1 MSVRVKVKVGNL
13 DEYLNLPAI
22 ALRGLVIFPDS
33 MIHFDVG
40 REKSIN
46 AINAAM
52 ALDRMIYLVP
62 QVDIDVEDPAKADV
76 YDVGVVAEVKQV
88 LKMQQ
93 DGIVKVM
100 VEAKY
105 RAKTVDIDES
115 GKYISAIVTE
125 YPVHKIRSGREN
137 VAEALVRS
145 VKQAFEIFITVAPKM
160 SKEVISKIFM
170 EDDAN
175 KLCEFI
181 AANVMFKIEDKMS
194 VLAENSLEKRLNYVL
209 KFLSNEY
216 QVLSIEA
223 DIKSKVHAEM
233 EKNQKEYYLRQQMKT
248 ISEELDEGEDTR
260 KESDEYRDRIS
271 ALNLPAEKR
280 DKLFKEVNRLEKMM
294 GSSQEAAVIRT
305 YLDTCLSLPW
315 NIFTK
320 EQRNVIKAEK
330 ILEKGHYGL
339 EKVKEKVLEIL
350 SVRQL
355 KEDIKGQIICLVGPP
370 GVGKTSIASSIAEC
384 LNRNFVRVSLGGV
397 RDESEIRGHRRT
409 YVGAM
414 PGKII
419 NSMISAKSNNPVI
432 LLDEIDKLAGD
443 FRGDPAAAL
452 LEVLDSEQNYAFN
465 DHYIDMPFDLSNVFF
480 IATANNMSNIPAPLR
495 DRMDIIELS
504 SYTREEKFNIAKKHL
519 IPKQLDK
526 NGMKPYVK
534 FNDAGIYEIIDCYTK
549 EAGVRTLERTIV
561 DILRKSAKIIATK
574 QAEKVTINKK
584 KVVELLGAEKFKP
597 NNLELKDTIGL
608 ANGLAWT
615 SVGGEMLPIEVT
627 VIPKGAGRLELTG
640 SLGDVMKESCKIA
653 LSYIKANAERYGID
667 TDFSKIDIHIHA
679 PEGAVP
685 KDGPSAGITLTT
697 ALLSVLTNR
706 SVKGDVAMTGEVT
719 LQGRVLPIGGLKEK
733 AMAAYREGIKTVII
747 PFDNQ
752 PNLEDV
758 DKVVKEQVKFVP
770 VKTIDQ
776 AISVNLN

>member
-1 MSVRVKVKVGNL
+1 MSVKVKVKTDKLG
-13 DEYLNLPAI
+13 EYVHLPAI
-22 ALRGLVIFPDS
+22 ALRGLVIFPGS
-33 MIHFDVG
+33 TVHFDVG

-46 AINAAM
+46 AINEAM
-52 ALDRMIYLVP
+52 SLDRMIYLVP
-62 QVDIDVEDPAKADV
+62 QVDMDIEDPAQADI
-76 YDVGVVAEVKQV
+76 YDVGVVAEIKQV
-88 LKMQQ
+88 LKLQ
-93 DGIVKVM
+93 DGLVKVM
-100 VEAKY
+100 VDAKY
-105 RAKTVDIDES
+105 RAKTIDVE
-115 GKYISAIVTE
+115 KNNKFISAIVKQF
-125 YPVHKIRSGREN
+125 PVNKIRSGREN
-137 VAEALVRS
+137 NAEALIRS
-145 VKQAFEIFITVAPKM
+145 IKQTFEMYLTVGPKLA
-160 SKEVISKIFM
+160 KEIVSNVFLT
-170 EDDAN
+170 DDAN
-175 KLCEFI
+175 KLCEYI
-181 AANVMFKIEDKMS
+181 AANIMFRIEDKMS
-194 VLAENSLEKRLNYVL
+194 ILTENSLEKRMNYVL

-216 QVLSIEA
+216 EVLKIEA
-223 DIKSKVHAEM
+223 DIKAKVHAEM
-233 EKNQKEYYLRQQMKT
+233 DRSQKEYYLRQQIKT
-248 ISEELDEGEDTR
+248 MTEELEEGEDTR
-260 KESDEYRDRIS
+260 KESDEYREKIS
-271 ALNLPAEKR
+271 KLGLPQDKTEK
-280 DKLFKEVNRLEKMM
+280 LLKEVNRLEKMM

-305 YLDTCLSLPW
+305 YLDTCVSLPW
-315 NIFTK
+315 NISTK
-320 EQRNVIKAEK
+320 EQMNVLKAQQ
-330 ILEKGHYGL
+330 ILDKGHYGM

-350 SVRQL
+350 SVRQI

-384 LNRNFVRVSLGGV
+384 LGRNFVRVSLGGV

-414 PGKII
+414 PGKIVNSLI
-419 NSMISAKSNNPVI
+419 NAKSNNPVL

-452 LEVLDSEQNYAFN
+452 LEVLDSEQNHSFN
-465 DHYIDMPFDLSNVFF
+465 DHYIDMPIDLSNVFF
-480 IATANNMSNIPAPLR
+480 IATANNMSAIPAPLL

-519 IPKQLDK
+519 IPKQLEK

-534 FNDAGIYEIIDCYTK
+534 FNDNAIYEIIDCYTK
-549 EAGVRTLERTIV
+549 EAGVRNLERTVV
-561 DILRKSAKIIATK
+561 DLLRKCAKIIASGK
-574 QAEKVTINKK
+574 AEKVTLNKN
-584 KVVELLGAEKFKP
+584 KVMDMLGAEKFKP
-597 NNLELKDTIGL
+597 NSLDLIDTVGV

-627 VIPKGAGRLELTG
+627 VIPNGAGRLELTG

-653 LSYIKANAERYGID
+653 LSYIKANAEKYGIT

-697 ALLSVLTNR
+697 ALLSVLTKR
-706 SVKGDVAMTGEVT
+706 SVKGNVAMTGEVT

-752 PNLEDV
+752 PNLQDV
-758 DKVVKEQVKFVP
+758 DIKVKERIKFVP

>member
-1 MSVRVKVKVGNL
+1 MSVKVKVKTDKLG
-13 DEYLNLPAI
+13 EYVHLPAI
-22 ALRGLVIFPDS
+22 ALRGLVIFPGS
-33 MIHFDVG
+33 TVHFDVG

-46 AINAAM
+46 AINEAM
-52 ALDRMIYLVP
+52 SLDRMIYLVP
-62 QVDIDVEDPAKADV
+62 QVDMDIEDPAQADI
-76 YDVGVVAEVKQV
+76 YDVGVVAEIKQV
-88 LKMQQ
+88 LKLQ
-93 DGIVKVM
+93 DGLVKVM
-100 VEAKY
+100 VDAKY
-105 RAKTVDIDES
+105 RAKTIDVE
-115 GKYISAIVTE
+115 KNNKFISAIVKQF
-125 YPVHKIRSGREN
+125 PVNKIRSGREN
-137 VAEALVRS
+137 NAEALIRS
-145 VKQAFEIFITVAPKM
+145 IKQTFEMYLTVGPKLA
-160 SKEVISKIFM
+160 KEIVSNVFLT
-170 EDDAN
+170 DDAN
-175 KLCEFI
+175 KLCEYI
-181 AANVMFKIEDKMS
+181 AANIMFRIEDKMS
-194 VLAENSLEKRLNYVL
+194 ILTENSLEKRMNYVL

-216 QVLSIEA
+216 EVLKIEA
-223 DIKSKVHAEM
+223 DIKAKVHAEM
-233 EKNQKEYYLRQQMKT
+233 DRSQKEYYLRQQIKT
-248 ISEELDEGEDTR
+248 MTEELEEGEDTR
-260 KESDEYRDRIS
+260 KESDEYREKIS
-271 ALNLPAEKR
+271 KLGLPQDKTEK
-280 DKLFKEVNRLEKMM
+280 LLKEVNRLEKMM

-315 NIFTK
+315 NISTK
-320 EQRNVIKAEK
+320 EQMNVLKAQQ
-330 ILEKGHYGL
+330 ILDKGHYGM

-350 SVRQL
+350 SVRQI

-384 LNRNFVRVSLGGV
+384 LGRNFVRVSLGGV

-414 PGKII
+414 PGKIVNSLI
-419 NSMISAKSNNPVI
+419 NAKSNNPVL

-452 LEVLDSEQNYAFN
+452 LEVLDSEQNHSFN
-465 DHYIDMPFDLSNVFF
+465 DHYIDMPIDLSNVFF
-480 IATANNMSNIPAPLR
+480 IATANNMSAIPAPLL

-519 IPKQLDK
+519 IPKQLEK

-534 FNDAGIYEIIDCYTK
+534 FNDNAIYEIIDCYTK
-549 EAGVRTLERTIV
+549 EAGVRNLERTVV
-561 DILRKSAKIIATK
+561 DLLRKCAKIIASGK
-574 QAEKVTINKK
+574 AEKVTLNKN
-584 KVVELLGAEKFKP
+584 KVIDMLGAEKFKP
-597 NNLELKDTIGL
+597 NSLDLIDTVGV

-627 VIPKGAGRLELTG
+627 VIPNGAGRLELTG

-653 LSYIKANAERYGID
+653 LSYIKANAEKYGIT

-697 ALLSVLTNR
+697 ALLSVLTKR
-706 SVKGDVAMTGEVT
+706 SVKGNVAMTGEVT

-752 PNLEDV
+752 PNLQDV
-758 DKVVKEQVKFVP
+758 DIKVKERIKFVP

>member
-1 MSVRVKVKVGNL
+1 MSVKVKVKTDKLG
-13 DEYLNLPAI
+13 EYVHLPAI
-22 ALRGLVIFPDS
+22 ALRGLVIFPGS
-33 MIHFDVG
+33 TVHFDVG

-46 AINAAM
+46 AINEAM
-52 ALDRMIYLVP
+52 SLDRMIYLVP
-62 QVDIDVEDPAKADV
+62 QVDMDIEDPAQADI
-76 YDVGVVAEVKQV
+76 YDVGVVAEIKQV
-88 LKMQQ
+88 LKLQ
-93 DGIVKVM
+93 DGLVKVM
-100 VEAKY
+100 VDAKY
-105 RAKTVDIDES
+105 RAKTIDVE
-115 GKYISAIVTE
+115 KNNKFISAIVKQF
-125 YPVHKIRSGREN
+125 PVNKIRSGREN
-137 VAEALVRS
+137 NAEALIRS
-145 VKQAFEIFITVAPKM
+145 IKQTFEMYLTVGPKLA
-160 SKEVISKIFM
+160 KEIVSNVFLT
-170 EDDAN
+170 DDAN
-175 KLCEFI
+175 KLCEYI
-181 AANVMFKIEDKMS
+181 AANIMFRIEDKMS
-194 VLAENSLEKRLNYVL
+194 ILTENSLEKRMNYVL

-216 QVLSIEA
+216 EVLKIEA
-223 DIKSKVHAEM
+223 DIKAKVHAEM
-233 EKNQKEYYLRQQMKT
+233 DRSQKEYYLRQQIKT
-248 ISEELDEGEDTR
+248 MTEELEEGEDTR
-260 KESDEYRDRIS
+260 KESDEYREKIS
-271 ALNLPAEKR
+271 KLGLPQDKTEK
-280 DKLFKEVNRLEKMM
+280 LLKEVNRLEKMM

-315 NIFTK
+315 NISTK
-320 EQRNVIKAEK
+320 EQMNVLKAQQ
-330 ILEKGHYGL
+330 ILDKGHYGM

-350 SVRQL
+350 SVRQI

-384 LNRNFVRVSLGGV
+384 LGRNFVRVSLGGV

-414 PGKII
+414 PGKIVNSLI
-419 NSMISAKSNNPVI
+419 NAKSNNPVL

-452 LEVLDSEQNYAFN
+452 LEVLDSEQNHSFN
-465 DHYIDMPFDLSNVFF
+465 DHYIDMPIDLSNVFF
-480 IATANNMSNIPAPLR
+480 IATANNMSAIPAPLL

-519 IPKQLDK
+519 IPKQLEK

-534 FNDAGIYEIIDCYTK
+534 FNDNAIYEIIDCYTK
-549 EAGVRTLERTIV
+549 EAGVRNLERTVV
-561 DILRKSAKIIATK
+561 DLLRKCAKIFASGK
-574 QAEKVTINKK
+574 AEKVTLNKN
-584 KVVELLGAEKFKP
+584 KVIDMLGAEKFKP
-597 NNLELKDTIGL
+597 NSLDLIDTVGV

-627 VIPKGAGRLELTG
+627 VIPNGAGRLELTG

-653 LSYIKANAERYGID
+653 LSYIKANAEKYGIT

-697 ALLSVLTNR
+697 ALLSVLTKR
-706 SVKGDVAMTGEVT
+706 SVKGNVAMTGEVT

-752 PNLEDV
+752 PNLQDV
-758 DKVVKEQVKFVP
+758 DIKVKERIKFVP

>member
-1 MSVRVKVKVGNL
+1 MSVKVKIKTDKLG
-13 DEYLNLPAI
+13 EYVHLPAI
-22 ALRGLVIFPDS
+22 ALRGLVIFPGS
-33 MIHFDVG
+33 IVHFDVG

-46 AINAAM
+46 AVNEAM
-52 ALDRMIYLVP
+52 SLDRMIYLVP
-62 QVDIDVEDPAKADV
+62 QVDMDIEDPGQADI
-76 YDVGVVAEVKQV
+76 YDVGVVAEIKQV
-88 LKMQQ
+88 LKLQ
-93 DGIVKVM
+93 DGIIKVM
-100 VEAKY
+100 VDAKY
-105 RAKTVDIDES
+105 RAKTVDVEQNA
-115 GKYISAIVTE
+115 KFLTAIVKQN
-125 YPVHKIRSGREN
+125 PVNKIRSGREN
-137 VAEALVRS
+137 NAEALMRAI
-145 VKQAFEIFITVAPKM
+145 KETFERYLTVGPKL
-160 SKEVISKIFM
+160 SKEVVSTVFLT
-170 EDDAN
+170 DDAN
-175 KLCEFI
+175 RLCEYI
-181 AANVMFKIEDKMS
+181 AGNIMFRIDDKMS
-194 VLAENSLEKRLNYVL
+194 ILTENSLEKRMNYVL

-216 QVLSIEA
+216 DVLKIEA
-223 DIKSKVHAEM
+223 EIKSKVHAEM
-233 EKNQKEYYLRQQMKT
+233 EKSQKEYYLRQQIKT
-248 ISEELDEGEDTR
+248 ISEELDEGEDTV
-260 KESDEYRDRIS
+260 KESDEYRRKIA
-271 ALNLPAEKR
+271 ALGLSEDKTE
-280 DKLFKEVNRLEKMM
+280 KLFKEVNRLGKMM

-305 YLDTCLSLPW
+305 YLDTCISLPW
-315 NIFTK
+315 NITTK
-320 EQRNVIKAEK
+320 EQMNVLKAEQ
-330 ILEKGHYGL
+330 ILNKGHYGM

-355 KEDIKGQIICLVGPP
+355 KEDVRGQIICLVGPP
-370 GVGKTSIASSIAEC
+370 GVGKTSIASSVAEC
-384 LNRNFVRVSLGGV
+384 LGRNFVRVSLGGV

-414 PGKII
+414 PGKIANSLI
-419 NSMISAKSNNPVI
+419 NAKSSNPVI

-452 LEVLDSEQNYAFN
+452 LEVLDSEQNHAFN
-465 DHYIDMPFDLSNVFF
+465 DHYIDMPIDLSNVFF
-480 IATANNMSNIPAPLR
+480 IATANNMATIPAPLL

-519 IPKQLDK
+519 IPKQLEK
-526 NGMKPYVK
+526 NGMKQYVK
-534 FNDAGIYEIIDCYTK
+534 FNDSAIYEIIDCYTK

-561 DILRKSAKIIATK
+561 DLLRKCAKIIASNK
-574 QAEKVTINKK
+574 AEKISLNKN
-584 KVVELLGAEKFKP
+584 KVIDMLGAEKFKP
-597 NNLELKDTIGL
+597 NNLDLTDTVGV

-627 VIPKGAGRLELTG
+627 VIPNGAGRLELTG

-653 LSYIKANAERYGID
+653 LSYIKANAEKYGIT

-697 ALLSVLTNR
+697 ALLSVLTQR

-752 PNLEDV
+752 PNLQDV
-758 DKVVKEQVKFVP
+758 DIKVKEQIKFVP

>member
-1 MSVRVKVKVGNL
+1 MSVKVNVKTGNL
-13 DEYLNLPAI
+13 GEYVHLPAI
-22 ALRGLVIFPDS
+22 ALRGLVVFPNS
-33 MIHFDVG
+33 IVHFDVG
-40 REKSIN
+40 RKKSIN
-46 AINAAM
+46 AITEAM
-52 ALDRMIYLVP
+52 NGDRMIYLVP
-62 QVDIDVEDPAKADV
+62 QVDMDVEDPAKADV
-76 YDVGVVAEVKQV
+76 YDIGVVAEIKQV
-88 LKMQQ
+88 LKLQ

-100 VEAKY
+100 VDARY
-105 RAKTVDIDES
+105 RAKTIDIEKGNDFLT
-115 GKYISAIVTE
+115 AIVKE
-125 YPVHKIRSGREN
+125 FPVNKIRSGREN
-137 VAEALVRS
+137 NAEALQRS
-145 VKQAFEIFITVAPKM
+145 IKQMFEAYLTVAPKL
-160 SKEVISKIFM
+160 SKEVVTNVFLT
-170 EDDAN
+170 EDAN
-175 KLCEFI
+175 KLCEYI
-181 AANVMFKIEDKMS
+181 AANIMFRIDDKMF

-216 QVLSIEA
+216 EVLKIEA

-233 EKNQKEYYLRQQMKT
+233 DRSQKEYYLRQQMKT

-260 KESDEYRDRIS
+260 KESDEYREKIS
-271 ALNLPAEKR
+271 KLGLPAEKAE
-280 DKLFKEVNRLEKMM
+280 KLLKEVNRLEKMM

-305 YLDTCLSLPW
+305 YLDTCISLPW
-315 NIFTK
+315 NVTTK
-320 EQRNVIKAEK
+320 EQMNVIKAEA
-330 ILEKGHYGL
+330 ILNKGHYGM

-355 KEDIKGQIICLVGPP
+355 KEDIRGQIICLVGPP

-384 LNRNFVRVSLGGV
+384 LGRNFVRVSLGGV

-414 PGKII
+414 PGKIVNSLI
-419 NSMISAKSNNPVI
+419 NAKSNNPVI

-443 FRGDPAAAL
+443 FRGDPASAL
-452 LEVLDSEQNYAFN
+452 LEVLDSEQNHSFN
-465 DHYIDMPFDLSNVFF
+465 DHYVDMPIDLSNVFF
-480 IATANNMSNIPAPLR
+480 IATANNMSTIPAPLL

-504 SYTREEKFNIAKKHL
+504 SYTREEKFNIAKRHL
-519 IPKQLDK
+519 IPKQLEK
-526 NGMKPYVK
+526 NGMKPYVR
-534 FNDAGIYEIIDCYTK
+534 FNDSAIYEIIDCYTK
-549 EAGVRTLERTIV
+549 EAGVRNLERTIV
-561 DILRKSAKIIATK
+561 DLLRKCAKIIASNK
-574 QAEKVTINKK
+574 AEKVSLNKN
-584 KVVELLGAEKFKP
+584 KVIELLGAEKFKP
-597 NNLELKDTIGL
+597 NSLDLTDTVGV

-627 VIPKGAGRLELTG
+627 VIPNGAGRLELTG

-653 LSYIKANAERYGID
+653 LSYIKANAEKYGI
-667 TDFSKIDIHIHA
+667 TVDFSKIDIHIHA

-697 ALLSVLTNR
+697 ALLSVLTKR

-747 PFDNQ
+747 PYDNQ
-752 PNLEDV
+752 PNLQDV
-758 DKVVKEQVKFVP
+758 DVKVKEQIKFVP

>member
-1 MSVRVKVKVGNL
+1 MSVKVKVKVDNKGEL
-13 DEYLNLPAI
+13 LHLPAI
-22 ALRGLVIFPDS
+22 ALRGLVVFPDS

-52 ALDRMIYLVP
+52 ASDRMIYLVP
-62 QVDIDVEDPAKADV
+62 QVDIDVEDPAKADI
-76 YDVGVVAEVKQV
+76 YDVGVVAEVKQI

-93 DGIVKVM
+93 DGVVKVM
-100 VEAKY
+100 VESRY
-105 RAKTVDIDES
+105 RARTVDIDEGS
-115 GKYISAIVTE
+115 KFISAIVRE
-125 YPVHKIRSGREN
+125 YPANKIRSGREN

-145 VKQAFEIFITVAPKM
+145 IKESFERYISVAPKM
-160 SKEVISKIFM
+160 SKEVISNIFM
-170 EDDAN
+170 MDDEH
-175 KLCEFI
+175 KLCEYI
-181 AANVMFKIEDKMS
+181 AANVMFRIEDKMS
-194 VLAENSLEKRLNYVL
+194 ILAENSLEKRLNYVL
-209 KFLSNEY
+209 RFLTNEY
-216 QVLSIEA
+216 QVLKIEA
-223 DIKSKVHAEM
+223 DIKQKVHAEM
-233 EKNQKEYYLRQQMKT
+233 DRSQKEYYLRQQMKT
-248 ISEELDEGEDTR
+248 ISEELDESEDTR
-260 KESDEYRDRIS
+260 KESDEYREKIA
-271 ALNLPAEKR
+271 ALKLPEEKSS
-280 DKLFKEVNRLEKMM
+280 KLLKEVSRLEKMM

-315 NIFTK
+315 NITTK
-320 EQRNVIKAEK
+320 EQMNVVKAEQ
-330 ILEKGHYGL
+330 ILNKGHYGL

-355 KEDIKGQIICLVGPP
+355 KEDIRGQIICLVGPP
-370 GVGKTSIASSIAEC
+370 GVGKTSIASSVAEC
-384 LNRNFVRVSLGGV
+384 LGRNFVRVSLGGV

-419 NSMISAKSNNPVI
+419 NSMINAKSNNPVI

-452 LEVLDSEQNYAFN
+452 LEVLDSEQNHAFN

-480 IATANNMSNIPAPLR
+480 IATANNMSTIPAPLL

-519 IPKQLDK
+519 IPKQLEK
-526 NGMKPYVK
+526 NGMKSYVR
-534 FNDAGIYEIIDCYTK
+534 FNDSAIYEIIDCYTK
-549 EAGVRTLERTIV
+549 EAGVRNLERTI
-561 DILRKSAKIIATK
+561 ITLLRKSAKIIATK
-574 QAEKVTINKK
+574 QAEKVTINKN
-584 KVVELLGAEKFKP
+584 KVIDMLGAERFKP
-597 NNLELKDTIGL
+597 NNLDLKDTVGV

-627 VIPKGAGRLELTG
+627 VIPNGAGRLELTG
-640 SLGDVMKESCKIA
+640 SLGNVMKESCKIA
-653 LSYIKANAERYGID
+653 LSYIKTNAEKYGID
-667 TDFSKIDIHIHA
+667 TDFSKVDIHIHA

-697 ALLSVLTNR
+697 ALLSVLTKR

-733 AMAAYREGIKTVII
+733 AMAAYREGIRTVII
-747 PFDNQ
+747 PYDNQ
-752 PNLEDV
+752 PNLQDV
-758 DKVVKEQVKFVP
+758 DEKVKEQIKFVP

-776 AISVNLN
+776 AINVNLN

>member
-1 MSVRVKVKVGNL
+1 MSVKVKVKTDKLG
-13 DEYLNLPAI
+13 EYVHLPAI
-22 ALRGLVIFPDS
+22 ALRGLVIFPGS
-33 MIHFDVG
+33 TVHFDVG

-46 AINAAM
+46 AINEAM
-52 ALDRMIYLVP
+52 SLDRMIYLVP
-62 QVDIDVEDPAKADV
+62 QVDMDIEDPAQADI
-76 YDVGVVAEVKQV
+76 YDVGVVAEIKQV
-88 LKMQQ
+88 LKLQ
-93 DGIVKVM
+93 DGLVKVM
-100 VEAKY
+100 VDAKY
-105 RAKTVDIDES
+105 RAKTIDVE
-115 GKYISAIVTE
+115 KNNKFISAIVKQF
-125 YPVHKIRSGREN
+125 PVNKIRSGREN
-137 VAEALVRS
+137 NAEALIRS
-145 VKQAFEIFITVAPKM
+145 IKQTFEMYLTVGPKLA
-160 SKEVISKIFM
+160 KEIVSNVFLT
-170 EDDAN
+170 DDAN
-175 KLCEFI
+175 KLCEYI
-181 AANVMFKIEDKMS
+181 AANIMFRIEDKMS
-194 VLAENSLEKRLNYVL
+194 ILTENSLEKRMNYVL

-216 QVLSIEA
+216 EVLKIEA
-223 DIKSKVHAEM
+223 DIKAKVHAEM
-233 EKNQKEYYLRQQMKT
+233 DRSQKEYYLRQQIKT
-248 ISEELDEGEDTR
+248 MTEELEEGEDTR
-260 KESDEYRDRIS
+260 KESDEYREKIS
-271 ALNLPAEKR
+271 KLGLPQDKTEK
-280 DKLFKEVNRLEKMM
+280 LLKEVNRLEKMM

-315 NIFTK
+315 NISTK
-320 EQRNVIKAEK
+320 EQMNVLKAQQ
-330 ILEKGHYGL
+330 ILDKGHYGM

-350 SVRQL
+350 SVRQI

-384 LNRNFVRVSLGGV
+384 LGRNFVRVSLGGV

-414 PGKII
+414 PGKIV
-419 NSMISAKSNNPVI
+419 NSLITAKSNNPVL

-452 LEVLDSEQNYAFN
+452 LEVLDSEQNHSFN
-465 DHYIDMPFDLSNVFF
+465 DHYIDMPIDLSNVFF
-480 IATANNMSNIPAPLR
+480 IATANNMSAIPAPLL

-519 IPKQLDK
+519 IPKQLEK

-534 FNDAGIYEIIDCYTK
+534 FNDNAIYEIIDCYTK
-549 EAGVRTLERTIV
+549 EAGVRNLERTVV
-561 DILRKSAKIIATK
+561 DLLRKCAKIIASGK
-574 QAEKVTINKK
+574 AEKVTLNKN
-584 KVVELLGAEKFKP
+584 KVMDMLGAEKFKP
-597 NNLELKDTIGL
+597 NSLDLIDTVGV
-608 ANGLAWT
+608 ANGLAWA

-627 VIPKGAGRLELTG
+627 VIPNGAGRLELTG

-653 LSYIKANAERYGID
+653 LSYIKANAEKYGIT

-697 ALLSVLTNR
+697 ALLSVLTKR
-706 SVKGDVAMTGEVT
+706 SVKGNVAMTGEVT

-752 PNLEDV
+752 PNLQDV
-758 DKVVKEQVKFVP
+758 DIKVKERIKFVP

>member
-1 MSVRVKVKVGNL
+1 MSVKVKVKTDKLG
-13 DEYLNLPAI
+13 EYVHLPAI
-22 ALRGLVIFPDS
+22 ALRGLVIFPGS
-33 MIHFDVG
+33 TVHFDVG

-46 AINAAM
+46 AINEAM
-52 ALDRMIYLVP
+52 SLDRMIYLVP
-62 QVDIDVEDPAKADV
+62 QVDMDIEDPAQADI
-76 YDVGVVAEVKQV
+76 YDVGVVAEIKQV
-88 LKMQQ
+88 LKLQ
-93 DGIVKVM
+93 DGLVKVM
-100 VEAKY
+100 VDAKY
-105 RAKTVDIDES
+105 RAKTIDVE
-115 GKYISAIVTE
+115 KNNKFISAIVKQF
-125 YPVHKIRSGREN
+125 PVNKIRSGREN
-137 VAEALVRS
+137 NAEALIRS
-145 VKQAFEIFITVAPKM
+145 IKQTFEMYLTVGPKLA
-160 SKEVISKIFM
+160 KEIVSNVFLT
-170 EDDAN
+170 DDAN
-175 KLCEFI
+175 KLCEYI
-181 AANVMFKIEDKMS
+181 AANIMFRIEDKMS
-194 VLAENSLEKRLNYVL
+194 ILTENSLEKRMNYVL

-216 QVLSIEA
+216 EVLKIEA
-223 DIKSKVHAEM
+223 DIKAKVHAEM
-233 EKNQKEYYLRQQMKT
+233 DRSQKEYYLRQQIKT
-248 ISEELDEGEDTR
+248 MTEELEEGEDTR
-260 KESDEYRDRIS
+260 KESDEYREKIS
-271 ALNLPAEKR
+271 KLGLPQDKTEK
-280 DKLFKEVNRLEKMM
+280 LLKEVNRLEKMM

-315 NIFTK
+315 NISTK
-320 EQRNVIKAEK
+320 EQMNVLKAQQ
-330 ILEKGHYGL
+330 ILDKGHYGM

-350 SVRQL
+350 SVRQI

-384 LNRNFVRVSLGGV
+384 LGRNFVRVSLGGV

-414 PGKII
+414 PGKIVNSLI
-419 NSMISAKSNNPVI
+419 NAKSNNPVL

-452 LEVLDSEQNYAFN
+452 LEVLDSEQNHSFN
-465 DHYIDMPFDLSNVFF
+465 DHYIDMPIDLSNVFF
-480 IATANNMSNIPAPLR
+480 IATANNMSAIPAPLL

-519 IPKQLDK
+519 IPKQLEK

-534 FNDAGIYEIIDCYTK
+534 FNDNAIYEIIDCYTK
-549 EAGVRTLERTIV
+549 EAGVRNLERTVV
-561 DILRKSAKIIATK
+561 DLLRKCAKIIASGK
-574 QAEKVTINKK
+574 AEKVTLNKN
-584 KVVELLGAEKFKP
+584 KVMDMLGAEKFKP
-597 NNLELKDTIGL
+597 NSLDLIDTVGV

-627 VIPKGAGRLELTG
+627 VIPNGSGRLELTG

-653 LSYIKANAERYGID
+653 LSYIKANAEKYGIT

-697 ALLSVLTNR
+697 ALLSVLTKR
-706 SVKGDVAMTGEVT
+706 SVKGNVAMTGEVT

-752 PNLEDV
+752 PNLQDV
-758 DKVVKEQVKFVP
+758 DIKVKERIKFVP

>member
-280 DKLFKEVNRLEKMM
+280 EKLFKEVNRLEKMM

>member
-1 MSVRVKVKVGNL
+1 MSVRVKIKVDNKS
-13 DEYLNLPAI
+13 EYLHLPAL
-22 ALRGLVIFPDS
+22 ALRGLVVFPDS

-52 ALDRMIYLVP
+52 ADDRLIYLVP
-62 QVDIDVEDPAKADV
+62 QIDIDMENPTKSDI
-76 YDVGVVAEVKQV
+76 YDVGVVAEVKQI
-88 LKMQQ
+88 LKMQ

-100 VEAKY
+100 VEARN
-105 RAKTVDIDES
+105 RAKTVDIEDS
-115 GKYISAIVTE
+115 SSFLTALVKD
-125 YPVHKIRSGREN
+125 YPVNKIRSGREN
-137 VAEALVRS
+137 TAEALVRS
-145 VKQAFEIFITVAPKM
+145 IKESFERYISVAPKM
-160 SKEVISKIFM
+160 SKEVISRIFM
-170 EDDAN
+170 EAN
-175 KLCEFI
+175 ANRLCEYI
-181 AANVMFKIEDKMS
+181 AANVMFRIEDKMD
-194 VLAENSLEKRLNYVL
+194 VLKENSLEKRLNLVL
-209 KFLSNEY
+209 KFLTNEY
-216 QVLSIEA
+216 QVLKIEA
-223 DIKSKVHAEM
+223 DIKSKVHAELD
-233 EKNQKEYYLRQQMKT
+233 KNQKEYYLRQQMKT

-260 KESDEYRDRIS
+260 RESDEYIEKIKALKLS
-271 ALNLPAEKR
+271 ADTEEK
-280 DKLFKEVNRLEKMM
+280 LLKEVRRLEKMM

-305 YLDTCLSLPW
+305 YIDTCLSLPW
-315 NIFTK
+315 NTFTK
-320 EQRNVIKAEK
+320 EQNNVLKAEQ
-330 ILEKGHYGL
+330 ILNKGHYGM

-350 SVRQL
+350 AVRQL
-355 KEDIKGQIICLVGPP
+355 AEDVKGQIICLVGPP

-384 LNRNFVRVSLGGV
+384 LGRNFVRFSLGGV

-414 PGKII
+414 PGKVMSAMI
-419 NSMISAKSNNPVI
+419 NAKSSNPVI
-432 LLDEIDKLAGD
+432 LLDEIDKLAND

-452 LEVLDSEQNYAFN
+452 LEVLDGEQNHAFT
-465 DHYIDMPFDLSNVFF
+465 DHYIDLPFDLSNVFF
-480 IATANNMSNIPAPLR
+480 IATANNLGTIPAPLR

-504 SYTREEKFNIAKKHL
+504 SYTREEKFQIAKRHL

-534 FNDAGIYEIIDCYTK
+534 FSDSGIYEIIDCYTK
-549 EAGVRTLERTIV
+549 EAGVRTLERTVV
-561 DILRKSAKIIATK
+561 DLLRKCAKIVASGK
-574 QAEKVTINKK
+574 AEKVTINKK
-584 KVVELLGAEKFKP
+584 KVMELLGAEKFKP
-597 NNLELKDTIGL
+597 NNLELKDTVGL

-627 VIPKGAGRLELTG
+627 IIPKGSGRLELTG

-653 LSYIKANAERYGID
+653 LSYIKANADRYGID

-697 ALLSVLTNR
+697 ALLSVLTKR

-719 LQGRVLPIGGLKEK
+719 LQGRVLAIGGLKEK

-752 PNLEDV
+752 PNLDDV

-776 AISVNLN
+776 AIEVNLN

>member
-1 MSVRVKVKVGNL
+1 MSVRVKVKVDNKGEL
-13 DEYLNLPAI
+13 LHLPAI
-22 ALRGLVIFPDS
+22 ALRGLVVFPDS

-52 ALDRMIYLVP
+52 AEDRMIYLVP
-62 QVDIDVEDPAKADV
+62 QVDIDVEDPSKADV

-100 VEAKY
+100 VESRY
-105 RAKTVDIDES
+105 RAKTVDIDD
-115 GKYISAIVTE
+115 GDKFISAIVRE
-125 YPVHKIRSGREN
+125 YPPNKIRSGREN
-137 VAEALVRS
+137 IAEALVRS
-145 VKQAFEIFITVAPKM
+145 VKESFEQYLTVAPKL
-160 SKEVISKIFM
+160 SKEVISRIFM
-170 EDDAN
+170 ETDEH
-175 KLCEFI
+175 KLCEYI
-181 AANVMFKIEDKMS
+181 AANVMFRIEDKMS

-209 KFLSNEY
+209 KFITNEY
-216 QVLSIEA
+216 QVLKIEA
-223 DIKSKVHAEM
+223 EIKSKVHAEM
-233 EKNQKEYYLRQQMKT
+233 EKSQKEYYLRQQMKT

-260 KESDEYRDRIS
+260 RESDEYNEKIKALKLS
-271 ALNLPAEKR
+271 ADTEA
-280 DKLFKEVNRLEKMM
+280 KLLKEVKRLEKMM

-305 YLDTCLSLPW
+305 YIDTCLSLPW
-315 NIFTK
+315 NIYTK
-320 EQRNVIKAEK
+320 EQNNVLKAEQ
-330 ILEKGHYGL
+330 ILNKGHYGM

-355 KEDIKGQIICLVGPP
+355 AEDVKGQIICLVGPP

-384 LNRNFVRVSLGGV
+384 LGRNFVRFSLGGV

-414 PGKII
+414 PGKVMSAMI
-419 NSMISAKSNNPVI
+419 NAKSSNPVI
-432 LLDEIDKLAGD
+432 LLDEIDKLAND

-452 LEVLDSEQNYAFN
+452 LEVLDSEQNHAFT
-465 DHYIDMPFDLSNVFF
+465 DHYIDLPFDLSNVFF
-480 IATANNMSNIPAPLR
+480 IATANNLATIPAPLR

-504 SYTREEKFNIAKKHL
+504 SYTREEKFQIAKRHL
-519 IPKQLDK
+519 VPKQLEK

-534 FNDAGIYEIIDCYTK
+534 FSDNGLYEIIDCYTK

-561 DILRKSAKIIATK
+561 DLLRKCAKIVASGK
-574 QAEKVTINKK
+574 AEKVTLNKK
-584 KVVELLGAEKFKP
+584 KVTELLGAEKFKP
-597 NNLELKDTIGL
+597 NSLELKDTIGL

-627 VIPKGAGRLELTG
+627 VIPKGSGRLELTG

-653 LSYIKANAERYGID
+653 LSYIKANAERYEID
-667 TDFSKIDIHIHA
+667 VDFSKIDIHIHA

-697 ALLSVLTNR
+697 ALLSVLTKR

-758 DKVVKEQVKFVP
+758 DKVVKEQIKFVP

>member
-1 MSVRVKVKVGNL
+1 MSVRVKIKVDNKS
-13 DEYLNLPAI
+13 EYLHLPAI
-22 ALRGLVIFPDS
+22 ALRGLVVFPDS
-33 MIHFDVG
+33 IIHFDVG

-52 ALDRMIYLVP
+52 ADDRMIYLVP
-62 QVDIDVEDPAKADV
+62 QIDIDMENPTKSDI

-88 LKMQQ
+88 LKMQ

-100 VEAKY
+100 VEARN
-105 RAKTVDIDES
+105 RAKTVDIEDS
-115 GKYISAIVTE
+115 SSFLTALVKD
-125 YPVHKIRSGREN
+125 YPVNKIRSGREN
-137 VAEALVRS
+137 TAEALVRS
-145 VKQAFEIFITVAPKM
+145 IKESFERYISVAPKM
-160 SKEVISKIFM
+160 SKEVISRIFM
-170 EDDAN
+170 EANAN

-181 AANVMFKIEDKMS
+181 AANVMFRIEDKMD
-194 VLAENSLEKRLNYVL
+194 VLKENSLEKRLNLVL
-209 KFLSNEY
+209 KFLTNEY
-216 QVLSIEA
+216 QVLKIEA
-223 DIKSKVHAEM
+223 DIKSKVHAELD
-233 EKNQKEYYLRQQMKT
+233 KSQKEYYLRQQMKT

-260 KESDEYRDRIS
+260 KESDEYIEKIK
-271 ALNLPAEKR
+271 AL
-280 DKLFKEVNRLEKMM
+280 KLGEDTESKLIKEVKRLEKMM

-305 YLDTCLSLPW
+305 YIDTCLSLPW
-315 NIFTK
+315 NTFTK
-320 EQRNVIKAEK
+320 EQNNVLKAEQ
-330 ILEKGHYGL
+330 ILNKGHYGM

-350 SVRQL
+350 AVRQL
-355 KEDIKGQIICLVGPP
+355 AEDVKGQIICLVGPP

-384 LNRNFVRVSLGGV
+384 LGRNFVRFSLGGV

-414 PGKII
+414 PGKVMSAMI
-419 NSMISAKSNNPVI
+419 NAKSSNPVI
-432 LLDEIDKLAGD
+432 LLDEIDKLAND

-452 LEVLDSEQNYAFN
+452 LEVLDAEQNHAFT
-465 DHYIDMPFDLSNVFF
+465 DHYIDLPFDLSNVFF
-480 IATANNMSNIPAPLR
+480 IATANNLATIPAPLR
-495 DRMDIIELS
+495 DRMDTIELS
-504 SYTREEKFNIAKKHL
+504 SYTREEKFQIAKRHL
-519 IPKQLDK
+519 VPKQLDK

-534 FNDAGIYEIIDCYTK
+534 FSDSGIYEIIDCYTK

-561 DILRKSAKIIATK
+561 DLLRKCAKIVASGK
-574 QAEKVTINKK
+574 AEKVTLNKK
-584 KVVELLGAEKFKP
+584 KVMELLGAEKFKP
-597 NNLELKDTIGL
+597 NNLELKDTVGL

-627 VIPKGAGRLELTG
+627 VIPKGSGRLELTG

-697 ALLSVLTNR
+697 ALLSILTNR

-752 PNLEDV
+752 PNLDDV

-776 AISVNLN
+776 AIDVNLN